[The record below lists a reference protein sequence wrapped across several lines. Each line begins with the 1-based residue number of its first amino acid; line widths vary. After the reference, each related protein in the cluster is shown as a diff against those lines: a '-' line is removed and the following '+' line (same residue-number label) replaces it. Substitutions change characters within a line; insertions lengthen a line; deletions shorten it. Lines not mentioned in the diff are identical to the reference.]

1 MSSNLLQDY
10 KVLYESAASN
20 NEKITKLINSI
31 GSIEA
36 ERIDIVAKFVGDPYD
51 DYPLQEKLWSIDAKL
66 CEFKADLEKL
76 EWNNMKRPTE
86 LSKKELYEFFNMTE
100 FQDCIMINV
109 SPKWVEGLEGL
120 NEGGKIKFLK
130 IVLNKFITCSD
141 RFTKH
146 KFVIE
151 CGKNGNH
158 IHAHAVL
165 QLNPDMKKS
174 NKTWISKG
182 NITRDLRAVWNKL
195 SRELELEQEDCLK
208 SKYAIQTIL
217 IKNERMLKDK
227 LDYLIEELKPLS
239 HQNLQHPHL
248 PEIVGEW

>member
-1 MSSNLLQDY
+1 
-10 KVLYESAASN
+10 
-20 NEKITKLINSI
+20 
-31 GSIEA
+31 
-36 ERIDIVAKFVGDPYD
+36 
-51 DYPLQEKLWSIDAKL
+51 
-66 CEFKADLEKL
+66 
-76 EWNNMKRPTE
+76 
-86 LSKKELYEFFNMTE
+86 
-100 FQDCIMINV
+100 
-109 SPKWVEGLEGL
+109 
-120 NEGGKIKFLK
+120 
-130 IVLNKFITCSD
+130 
-141 RFTKH
+141 
-146 KFVIE
+146 
-151 CGKNGNH
+151 
-158 IHAHAVL
+158 
-165 QLNPDMKKS
+165 MKKS